1 MPINIFGET
10 GHIQAE
16 IIHENIHKCTCLWK
30 LWKLL
35 ASLSFFICFSRPE
48 GVRELDVPV
57 VVCPLRWF
65 FFCLLQ
71 CGSFHF
77 VPCIPPFFFSGALVY
92 LWLAGFHH
100 QHLLFHIHF
109 GWNWNPNNYVQIDW
123 IGCDYHLSKINSYYK
138 MIIWFFCCKI
148 LPFLEIVLQKSLEK
162 PVF

>member
-30 LWKLL
+30 VLT
-35 ASLSFFICFSRPE
+35 SLSFFICFSRQE

-65 FFCLLQ
+65 FFVFFNVGPSILFLV
-71 CGSFHF
+71 F
-77 VPCIPPFFFSGALVY
+77 PPFFFGALVY
-92 LWLAGFHH
+92 LSLAGFHR

-123 IGCDYHLSKINSYYK
+123 IGCGYYLSKINSYYK

>member
-1 MPINIFGET
+1 VKQATSKLKLFMKTFINVLVYEKYSLPFLFLYASRDRRGFG
-10 GHIQAE
+10 
-16 IIHENIHKCTCLWK
+16 NLMFLLWFA
-30 LWKLL
+30 LL
-35 ASLSFFICFSRPE
+35 GGFFLSSSMWVLPFCSLYS
-48 GVRELDVPV
+48 
-57 VVCPLRWF
+57 
-65 FFCLLQ
+65 
-71 CGSFHF
+71 
-77 VPCIPPFFFSGALVY
+77 PFFFFGALVY
-92 LWLAGFHH
+92 LWLAGSHH